1 MELRHLRYFLAV
13 ANHLHFRIAA
23 EELLVSQPTLSEQIK
38 DLEKELGTDLFER
51 TGRRVRLTQAGE
63 FFQTYAR
70 RALSV
75 IEEGLSVLHEF
86 DELLRGRLRVGV
98 VQTVGT
104 YMIPQVIAKFSSSFP
119 LVSVRVENLSA
130 DEIENGLMD
139 GSIDLGITF
148 TPDHSSLF
156 NVEPIGE
163 EQFVLVVSKS
173 HRFASRKRIR
183 VLDLSDEPLCL
194 MTTSFCTRRL
204 INAAFAEAGANLAV
218 AVEMTSI
225 ESCRNVTLAGGPPT
239 IIPQLAVMSAK
250 IPCIR
255 IEQPMVKRT
264 LCLLSSKTQ
273 TKLRCRDEFAKIV
286 REMKL
291 GD

>member
-1 MELRHLRYFLAV
+1 MELRHLRYFLAA
-13 ANHLHFRIAA
+13 ANHLHFRVAA

-51 TGRRVRLTQAGE
+51 TGRRVRLTQSGE
-63 FFQTYAR
+63 LFQAYAR
-70 RALSV
+70 RALAV
-75 IEEGLSVLHEF
+75 IEEGQSVLHEF
-86 DELLRGRLRVGV
+86 DGLLRGRLRVGV

-104 YMIPQVIAKFSSSFP
+104 FLIPQVIAKFSSSFP

-130 DEIENGLMD
+130 DEIESGLMD
-139 GSIDLGITF
+139 GTLDLGVTF
-148 TPDHSSLF
+148 VPDSSTQF

-183 VLDLSDEPLCL
+183 VLDLADEPLCL
-194 MTTSFCTRRL
+194 MSTNFCTRRL
-204 INAAFAEAGANLAV
+204 INAAFAEAGVNLTV

-225 ESCRNVTLAGGPPT
+225 ESCRNVTIAGGPPT

-255 IEQPMVKRT
+255 IEQPIIKRT

-273 TKLRCRDEFAKIV
+273 TKLRCREEFAKLV
-286 REMKL
+286 RETKL
-291 GD
+291 SE

>member
-1 MELRHLRYFLAV
+1 MELRHLRYFLA
-13 ANHLHFRIAA
+13 AADHLHFRIAA

-63 FFQTYAR
+63 VFQVYAM
-70 RALSV
+70 RALAV
-75 IEEGLSVLHEF
+75 IEEGQSVLHEF

-104 YMIPQVIAKFSSSFP
+104 YLIPQVIAEFNASFP
-119 LVSVRVENLSA
+119 LVAVRVENLSA
-130 DEIENGLMD
+130 DDIESGLIE
-139 GSIDLGITF
+139 GTIDLGITF
-148 TPDHSSLF
+148 TPENPIQF

-163 EQFVLVVSKS
+163 EQFVLVVSNS
-173 HRFASRKRIR
+173 HRLASRKRIR
-183 VLDLSDEPLCL
+183 ILDLADEPLCL
-194 MTTSFCTRRL
+194 MTTDFCTRRL
-204 INAAFAEAGANLAV
+204 INAAFAEAGVNLAV

-239 IIPQLAVMSAK
+239 IIPQLAVMSVK
-250 IPCIR
+250 VPCIR
-255 IEQPMVKRT
+255 IEQPVIKRT

-273 TKLRCRDEFAKIV
+273 TKLRCREEFATLV
-286 REMKL
+286 RATKRC
-291 GD
+291 D

>member
-1 MELRHLRYFLAV
+1 MELRHLRYFLAT
-13 ANHLHFRIAA
+13 ANHLHFRVAA

-51 TGRRVRLTQAGE
+51 TGRRVRLTQSGE
-63 FFQTYAR
+63 LFQAYAR
-70 RALSV
+70 RALAV
-75 IEEGLSVLHEF
+75 IEEGQSVLHEF

-104 YMIPQVIAKFSSSFP
+104 YLIPQVIAKFSSSFP

-130 DEIENGLMD
+130 DEIESGLMD
-139 GSIDLGITF
+139 GTLDLGVTF
-148 TPDHSSLF
+148 VPDSSTQF

-183 VLDLSDEPLCL
+183 VLDLADEPLCL
-194 MTTSFCTRRL
+194 MSTSFCTRRL
-204 INAAFAEAGANLAV
+204 INVAFAEAGVNLTV

-225 ESCRNVTLAGGPPT
+225 ESCRNVTIAGGPPT

-255 IEQPMVKRT
+255 IEQPIIRRT

-273 TKLRCRDEFAKIV
+273 TKLRCRDEFAKLV
-286 REMKL
+286 RATKL
-291 GD
+291 GE